1 MMTLHDAAGP
11 AGLAVN
17 MLSRIAGRG
26 VADPAL
32 RRREPHRRHLHPGH
46 PYEPYLLIARAATL
60 AALIAFHL
68 ASRRRASGSPPGRTG
83 P

>member
-1 MMTLHDAAGP
+1 MMPLQDAAGP

-26 VADPAL
+26 MADPGL

-46 PYEPYLLIARAATL
+46 PYEPYLLTAFAAAL
-60 AALIAFHL
+60 AALIASHL
-68 ASRRRASGSPPGRTG
+68 ARRRRASGSPPGRTD